1 MEVFRKIKYFINVSV
16 LRRTWTWIRRT
27 IFSLRQRQ
35 KMDDASDLRIVSERS
50 WLRQLLNTFWD
61 RDKKWAL
68 ILYRRDM
75 SAMSYGMSSVY
86 FGENWPCYHWASI
99 YIMHSVQHDLIACYY
114 NGILWDTK
122 TRCMTF
128 SNECEMIPWQCTL
141 NFDYWSLACTAGKGW
156 KKDGEH
162 YCLLFMMSWFFMMKP
177 FIRGIHCSLG
187 ILIYISQR

>member
-27 IFSLRQRQ
+27 IFSLRQIQ
-35 KMDDASDLRIVSERS
+35 KMDDASDLRTVSERS

-61 RDKKWAL
+61 RDRKWAL

-75 SAMSYGMSSVY
+75 SAMSYGMSSVH
-86 FGENWPCYHWASI
+86 FGENWPCYHWVSI
-99 YIMHSVQHDLIACYY
+99 YIMHSVQHDLIACY

-122 TRCMTF
+122 IRCMTF

-141 NFDYWSLACTAGKGW
+141 HFDLLITCLHCWKRKKKGRWTSLPTFH
-156 KKDGEH
+156 DVI
-162 YCLLFMMSWFFMMKP
+162 FMMIP

-187 ILIYISQR
+187 ILIYTSQR